1 VSGKLSEELTCP
13 DCGGHIGEGGA
24 AGTKPC
30 SCFDQK
36 PARKRP
42 VADEPDP
49 ADMRPNM
56 SGGTIE
62 SKKIC
67 RFCGKDLTGRSRM
80 KDELGYIC
88 KKCSDE
94 DFAEQEEREK
104 DLMRCPECERK
115 LKPSAFVEYR
125 GNLICGRCKMYHQEN
140 DKLKVGKVKLTKH
153 KEHEKKTVTTLAI
166 VFGVLAMI
174 LIIKSLF
181 F

>member
-1 VSGKLSEELTCP
+1 VSEELICP

-24 AGTKPC
+24 AGTRPC
-30 SCFDQK
+30 SCFA
-36 PARKRP
+36 PRPTRKRP
-42 VADEPDP
+42 VPDEPDP
-49 ADMRPNM
+49 LDMLPNQT
-56 SGGTIE
+56 GGPNTA
-62 SKKIC
+62 KKVC

-125 GNLICGRCKMYHQEN
+125 GSLICRRCHLHHLEN

-153 KEHEKKTVTTLAI
+153 KEHDKKTVVTLAI
-166 VFGVLAMI
+166 IFGVLMMI
-174 LIIKSLF
+174 LIIKLLLF
-181 F
+181 